1 MYVCFEQEIDKGED
15 TFIIIIRQEE
25 HLHSWHIYERI
36 LTTRGQRKI
45 VLILKIFQKKVCV

>member
-1 MYVCFEQEIDKGED
+1 MYVSFELEIDKGED
-15 TFIIIIRQEE
+15 TFIIIIIRREE

-45 VLILKIFQKKVCV
+45 VPIPSSTNVKHP